1 MADDG
6 FDAFVG
12 VRAVIDGGRPVVDAA
27 LHVDADAICPRC
39 LSWIAPLDFVRRN
52 GLDLLQHESC
62 PRPLPPVSPDRAETV
77 GYPHFDRAE

>member
-1 MADDG
+1 MTDDG

-39 LSWIAPLDFVRRN
+39 LGWIGPEDFVRRN

-62 PRPLPPVSPDRAETV
+62 PRPLPPFSR
-77 GYPHFDRAE
+77 

>member
-12 VRAVIDGGRPVVDAA
+12 LPAVIDGGRRVVVDAA

-39 LSWIAPLDFVRRN
+39 LDWIAPEDFVRRN
-52 GLDLLQHESC
+52 GLDLLQHETC
-62 PRPLPPVSPDRAETV
+62 PKPHPWGDRWVPE
-77 GYPHFDRAE
+77 PQ